1 MSHKRQKGT
10 WNPLA
15 ACTTTPEGKA
25 KHAVEERAMKR
36 KQHVQFLM
44 LVLGEGLRLRYG
56 TPEQDGLA
64 QRMFG
69 EVFAQAGVKASSR
82 GARGRANW
90 QVDVRP
96 QVGSQRNLEIH
107 LAKLQGECYSH
118 GIHVRASFIN
128 LALHKPPAMS
138 RGSCWWLTGWSCTT
152 TTSSTSSAPSTG
164 RARAAA
170 GRRGPPRGAL
180 ASLLCFAPGRQSPA
194 LSLKLDRSGTVQAQR
209 ESGESRL

>member
-1 MSHKRQKGT
+1 
-10 WNPLA
+10 
-15 ACTTTPEGKA
+15 
-25 KHAVEERAMKR
+25 MKR

-56 TPEQDGLA
+56 TPEEDGLA

-90 QVDVRP
+90 QVTCDLRWGAKEIRVQGGVWRFIWP
-96 QVGSQRNLEIH
+96 SSKANVTVMGSMSEPH
-107 LAKLQGECYSH
+107 
-118 GIHVRASFIN
+118 

-138 RGSCWWLTGWSCTT
+138 RGSCWWLTGWSCTR

-180 ASLLCFAPGRQSPA
+180 ASLLCFAPGRQSRP
-194 LSLKLDRSGTVQAQR
+194 
-209 ESGESRL
+209 